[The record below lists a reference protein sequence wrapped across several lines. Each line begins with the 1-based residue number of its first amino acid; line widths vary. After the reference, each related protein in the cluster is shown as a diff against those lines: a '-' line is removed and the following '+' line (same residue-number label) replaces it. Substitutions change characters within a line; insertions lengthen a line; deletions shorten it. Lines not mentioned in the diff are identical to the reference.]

1 MMKNQTSD
9 SNAPWVN
16 VLNTLRY
23 QTERTIEECIREILR
38 HPQEY
43 VCDFGTPLWYKA
55 ETVSENALY
64 ITFCGGQFRK
74 MMRTRYLAEF
84 VSEGGC
90 TEITL
95 RFSDGLLGLGPM
107 TPLMDI
113 DRFMLQKAAAVRVG

>member
-1 MMKNQTSD
+1 MIKNQTSTPND
-9 SNAPWVN
+9 PWAN
-16 VLNTLRY
+16 VLNTLHY
-23 QTERTIEECIREILR
+23 QTDRTIGECIFEILR

-55 ETVSENALY
+55 VTASETALY

-74 MMRTRYLAEF
+74 MTRTRYLAEF
-84 VSEGGC
+84 VSKGDC

-113 DRFMLQKAAAVRVG
+113 DRFMIQKASAVRIG